1 MLVKY
6 KYMLSELLKRK
17 TIILG
22 SKSPR
27 RKELLEGLGI
37 TFETRTKNVEETF
50 SSDIEQH
57 AVAGFLA
64 EKKAS
69 AFSNELTETDIIIT
83 SDTIVLCDGEILGKP
98 KDKQDAFQMLT
109 KLSGKS
115 HQVITGVCLKS
126 TKKTDIFSDVTTVWF
141 KPLTSEEINYYIEK
155 YKPFDKAGSYGI
167 QEWIGYIGIE
177 KIEGTYFNVMG
188 LPVNLLYKKLHNFL

>member
-1 MLVKY
+1 
-6 KYMLSELLKRK
+6 MLSELLKHK

-27 RKELLEGLGI
+27 RKELLEGLGL
-37 TFETRTKNVEETF
+37 TFETRTKEVEESF
-50 SSDIEQH
+50 STEIDQH
-57 AVAGFLA
+57 KVAEFLA
-64 EKKAS
+64 NKKAN
-69 AFSNELTETDIIIT
+69 AFEQELTKEDIIIT

-98 KDKQDAFQMLT
+98 NDAKDAFEMLT

-126 TKKTDIFSDVTTVWF
+126 IEKTITFSDTTKVWF
-141 KPLTSEEINYYIEK
+141 KSLTSDEINFYIK
-155 YKPFDKAGSYGI
+155 TYQPFDKAGSYGI

-188 LPVNLLYKKLHNFL
+188 LPVNLLYKRLYDFT

>member
-1 MLVKY
+1 
-6 KYMLSELLKRK
+6 MLSEVLKHK

-37 TFETRTKNVEETF
+37 SFETRTKEVEESF
-50 SSDIEQH
+50 SNDLDQQK
-57 AVAGFLA
+57 VAEFLA
-64 EKKAS
+64 EKKAN
-69 AFSNELTETDIIIT
+69 AFTSELTTGDIVIT
-83 SDTIVLCDGEILGKP
+83 SDTVVLCENEILGKP
-98 KDKQDAFQMLT
+98 KDTADAYKMLS

-126 TKKTDIFSDVTTVWF
+126 IDKTITFSDTTRVWF
-141 KPLTSEEINYYIEK
+141 KHLTSEEINYYIHN

-188 LPVNLLYKKLHNFL
+188 LPVNLLYKKLYDFS

>member
-1 MLVKY
+1 
-6 KYMLSELLKRK
+6 MLSEVLKHK

-37 TFETRTKNVEETF
+37 SFETRTKEVEESF
-50 SSDIEQH
+50 SNDLDQQK
-57 AVAGFLA
+57 VAEFLA
-64 EKKAS
+64 EKKAN
-69 AFSNELTETDIIIT
+69 AFTSELTTGDIVIT
-83 SDTIVLCDGEILGKP
+83 SDTVVLCENEILGKP
-98 KDKQDAFQMLT
+98 KDTADAYKMLS

-126 TKKTDIFSDVTTVWF
+126 IDKIITFSDSTKVWF
-141 KPLTSEEINYYIEK
+141 KPLTSEEINYYINT

-188 LPVNLLYKKLHNFL
+188 LPVNLLYKKLYDFS

>member
-1 MLVKY
+1 
-6 KYMLSELLKRK
+6 MLSELLKHK

-27 RKELLEGLGI
+27 RKELLEGLGL
-37 TFETRTKNVEETF
+37 TFETRAKEVEETF
-50 SSDIEQH
+50 STELDQH
-57 AVAGFLA
+57 KVAEFLA
-64 EKKAS
+64 NKKAN
-69 AFSNELTETDIIIT
+69 AFTNELTKKDIIIT

-98 KDKQDAFQMLT
+98 NDVKDAFEMLT

-126 TKKTDIFSDVTTVWF
+126 IEKTITFSDTTTVWF
-141 KPLTSEEINYYIEK
+141 KSLTSDEINFYIK
-155 YKPFDKAGSYGI
+155 TYQPFDKAGSYGI
-167 QEWIGYIGIE
+167 QEWIGYVGIE

-188 LPVNLLYKKLHNFL
+188 LPVNLLYKRLYDFT

>member
-1 MLVKY
+1 
-6 KYMLSELLKRK
+6 MLSELLKHK

-27 RKELLEGLGI
+27 RKELLTGLDLK
-37 TFETRTKNVEETF
+37 FETRAKDVDESYPNNLDTF
-50 SSDIEQH
+50 EI
-57 AVAGFLA
+57 AGFLA
-64 EKKAS
+64 EKKAN
-69 AFSNELTETDIIIT
+69 AFEGELTDSDIVIT
-83 SDTIVLCDGEILGKP
+83 SDTIVLCDNEVLGKP
-98 KDKQDAFQMLT
+98 KNKIFAFDMLS

-115 HQVITGVCLKS
+115 HQVITGVCIKS
-126 TKKTDIFSDVTTVWF
+126 KQKTVVFSDTTTVWF
-141 KPLTSEEINYYIEK
+141 KNLTCEEMNYYIKK

-188 LPVNLLYKKLHNFL
+188 LPVNLLSKALHDFE

>member
-1 MLVKY
+1 
-6 KYMLSELLKRK
+6 MLSEVLKHK

-37 TFETRTKNVEETF
+37 SFETRTKEVEESF
-50 SSDIEQH
+50 SNDLDQQK
-57 AVAGFLA
+57 VAEFLA
-64 EKKAS
+64 EKKAN
-69 AFSNELTETDIIIT
+69 AFNSELTTGDIVIT
-83 SDTIVLCDGEILGKP
+83 SDTVVLCENEILGKP
-98 KDKQDAFQMLT
+98 KDTADAYKMLS

-126 TKKTDIFSDVTTVWF
+126 IDKTITFSDTTRVWF
-141 KPLTSEEINYYIEK
+141 KHLTSEEINYYIHN

-188 LPVNLLYKKLHNFL
+188 LPVNLLYKKLYDFS